1 MNGDLA
7 KLANDAGYKERLAAL
22 GAEPAAPLSPAQ
34 VGEFIAAE
42 MKRWAKVVKDANI
55 KVE

>member
-1 MNGDLA
+1 M
-7 KLANDAGYKERLAAL
+7 
-22 GAEPAAPLSPAQ
+22 SPAQ